1 MSLKTLVALAAVA
14 PLMTACISMSR
25 SEAVAPMAADIA
37 RDGRV
42 DTVTLTNTVDADVGT
57 DFKSIFESEVK
68 AKLDACAQGSR
79 PLTLEA
85 TVSSYS
91 RTNPVITTVLVGRNR
106 IRGEAVLKDAAT
118 GAEVG
123 RYKIGKTIVGGR
135 VAIVEMGPA
144 RKQLSEA
151 FGDEVCKQAF
161 AKEAAPAG

>member
-1 MSLKTLVALAAVA
+1 MALKTLAALLAAA
-14 PLMTACISMSR
+14 PLISGCISLSR
-25 SEAVAPMAADIA
+25 SEAVAPVTAEVS

-42 DTVTLTNTVDADVGT
+42 ETVNLTNTVDADVGP

-68 AKLDACAQGSR
+68 AKLDACATGDR
-79 PLTLEA
+79 PLILDA
-85 TVSSYS
+85 TVGSYS
-91 RTNPVITTVLVGRNR
+91 RTNPVITTLLVGRNR

-118 GAEVG
+118 GAELG

-161 AKEAAPAG
+161 SKEKPAAG

>member
-1 MSLKTLVALAAVA
+1 MSVKTLIAVAAAA

-25 SEAVAPMAADIA
+25 SEAVAPVAADIA
-37 RDGRV
+37 REGRV
-42 DTVTLTNTVDADVGT
+42 ETVSLTNTVDADVGP

-85 TVSSYS
+85 SVNSYS
-91 RTNPVITTVLVGRNR
+91 RTNPVITTVLIGRNR

-123 RYKIGKTIVGGR
+123 RYRIGKTIVGGR

-161 AKEAAPAG
+161 AKETAASS

>member
-1 MSLKTLVALAAVA
+1 MSWKTLAALAAA
-14 PLMTACISMSR
+14 LPLTSACVSLSR
-25 SEAVAPMAADIA
+25 SEAVSPVAADIA

-42 DTVTLTNTVDADVGT
+42 ETVTLTNTVDADVGP

-68 AKLDACAQGSR
+68 AKLDACATGGR
-79 PLTLEA
+79 ALTLEA

-123 RYKIGKTIVGGR
+123 RYRIGKTIVGGR

-161 AKEAAPAG
+161 AKAAQPAS